1 MLSIALGVRNYVSL
15 DCFPT
20 KKRVNSLIYYLSKIK
35 KQIVILDVIHAHVAE
50 SNEDFVVKKVK
61 RTALKTIKTLDA
73 SNENQDFLRDFKDI
87 EDSRY
92 RNKVREAKDKILDS
106 IRKRVFWET
115 ENANLLGSKKE
126 KR

>member
-15 DCFPT
+15 DSFPT

-35 KQIVILDVIHAHVAE
+35 KQIVILDVIHAPVAE